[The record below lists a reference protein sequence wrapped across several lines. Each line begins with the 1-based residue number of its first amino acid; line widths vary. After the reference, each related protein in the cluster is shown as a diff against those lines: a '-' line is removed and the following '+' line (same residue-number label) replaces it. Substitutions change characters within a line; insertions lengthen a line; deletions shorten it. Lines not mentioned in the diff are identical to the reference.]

1 MSSANIR
8 DDITTTLAAFET
20 GDFAASSKNLLQTLG
35 YRSERIPPMQPND
48 ANDFIRMFP
57 AERPDTNTEK
67 EFSEHIESV
76 SVIFQVT
83 SEEIANSASSR
94 QNLFTTAEFDEG
106 RAQSFVFIAAELKDD
121 AYARGK
127 YARFVREI
135 NKRFPMPI
143 VALFRASSG
152 TVTLAFV
159 NRRANKRDSN
169 RDVLGNV
176 SLIREIDPQNPHRAH
191 VDILSD
197 LSLDDRLRWMD
208 ANGRATNFDGLRA
221 AWLDTLDT
229 EELNKRFYNDL
240 FGWYEHAKKQAKFPE
255 SGAKPLKPAEH
266 VIRLIT
272 RMLFVWFV
280 KEKGLIA
287 NDLFIENR
295 VRSLLKGY
303 KRDTGDSYYR
313 AVLQNLFFAT
323 LNTEIDRRGF
333 SRRDQSTHR
342 DPSLY
347 RYKSEISDAD
357 SLLDLFAKTPF
368 INGGLFD
375 CLDTFDATGKGGYR
389 IDCFTDNVTNPKS
402 AEYGLLSIPN
412 RLFFGADGIIDLFNR
427 YKFTVEENTP
437 AEQEVALDPELL
449 GKVFENLL
457 ALYNPETHE
466 IAARKQTGSYYTPRA
481 IVDYMVDEA
490 LVASL
495 SESALPDDGDREF
508 LSERLRYLLDY
519 ADAFN
524 DAESLFSPAEREAIV
539 RAIAEIKILDPAVGS
554 GAFPMSMLHKLTL
567 ALRRLDEHNELWET
581 LQIETAS
588 ERASA
593 AFHTSDQQERN
604 DELREIS
611 DTFEK
616 YRASDFGRK
625 LYLIQNSIFGVDIQP
640 IATQIAKLR
649 FFISL
654 AIEQQPDDDA
664 ENFGIKPLPNLETRF
679 VAADALLALSQ
690 PAQLTLGQTEAV
702 NRLQQDLDA
711 NRERHFHAN
720 TRNKKIACRNDD
732 ARLRQRLAKALRDA
746 DFDAADADKIAAWDP
761 YDQNDSADWFDAE
774 YMFGITAG
782 FHVVIGN
789 PPYIQLQK
797 NGGKLGR
804 LYEDV
809 GYQTF
814 VRTGDIYQLFYER
827 GISLAKPSA
836 GLLAYITSNSWLKAE
851 YGKKTRRYF
860 SEKHTPLKLL
870 ELGKD
875 VFDSA
880 IVDSSVMLM
889 REGRNGGESS
899 VVSAVDMDRVG
910 DEFPPAPETWGQA
923 RPNGDAPW
931 SILSNADQDILD
943 KMLAKGTPLKDWD
956 VSINRGVTTGCND
969 AFIIDAETKDALVA
983 ADAKSA
989 EIIKPVL
996 RGRDIQRYQAQW
1008 AGLWLVDTHNG
1019 YGDVPAISIDDYP
1032 AVKAYLEPFYA
1043 RLERRYDKGRTPY
1056 NLRNCAFHEDFSKE
1070 KLFWLDLAEKGRFA
1084 YDAGEF
1090 FGVNTAYIMTG
1101 QSIKYLSAILNSNLT
1116 TWFMKNTALTSGMG
1130 VTRWINTYVRTI
1142 PIPKIS
1148 ADEQRPYIELV
1159 DRILQAKAADP
1170 DADTSDLE
1178 ESIDWLV
1185 YELYDLTDEE
1195 TAVVAD
1201 AFWEGDMTEEEEDA
1215 ALVRMMEE
1223 ELRQWEQE
1231 GSDEIKR
1238 LLKGWD
1244 AVSD

>member
-8 DDITTTLAAFET
+8 NDITTTLAAFET

-67 EFSEHIESV
+67 VFSEHIKSV

-83 SEEIANSASSR
+83 SEEIANSASSQ

-106 RAQSFVFIAAELKDD
+106 RAQSFVFVAAELKE
-121 AYARGK
+121 AEYARGQ

-143 VALFRASSG
+143 VALFRASLG
-152 TVTLAFV
+152 NITLAFV

-176 SLIREIDPQNPHRAH
+176 SLIREIDPRNPHRAH
-191 VDILSD
+191 LDILSD

-208 ANGRATNFDGLRA
+208 ANGKTANFDGLLA

-229 EELNKRFYNDL
+229 QELNKRFYNDL
-240 FGWYEHAKKQAKFPE
+240 YGWFERAISQAKFPK
-255 SGAKPLKPAEH
+255 SDAKHLKPEEH

-295 VRSLLKGY
+295 VRSLLKDY
-303 KRDTGDSYYR
+303 ERDTGDSYYR

-333 SRRDQSTHR
+333 SRRDHSTHR

-347 RYKSEISDAD
+347 RYKNEISDAD

-375 CLDTFDATGKGGYR
+375 CLDTFEATGKGGYR
-389 IDCFTDNVTNPKS
+389 IDYFTDNPKQRRG
-402 AEYGLLSIPN
+402 YSIPN
-412 RLFFGADGIIDLFNR
+412 RLFFGAEGIIDLFNR

-457 ALYNPETHE
+457 AAYNPETRE
-466 IAARKQTGSYYTPRA
+466 TARKQTGSYYTPRA

-490 LVASL
+490 LIASL

-524 DAESLFSPAEREAIV
+524 DAESLFSAAEREAIV

-588 ERASA
+588 ERARA

-640 IATQIAKLR
+640 VATQIAKLR

-654 AIEQQPDDDA
+654 AIEQQPDSNPA
-664 ENFGIKPLPNLETRF
+664 NNYGIKPLPNLETRF
-679 VAADALLALSQ
+679 VAANTLLALSQ
-690 PAQLTLGQTEAV
+690 PAQLTLGQTDAV
-702 NRLQQDLDA
+702 SRLQQDLDA

-761 YDQNDSADWFDAE
+761 YDQNANANWFDAE
-774 YMFGITAG
+774 YMFGITDG
-782 FHVVIGN
+782 FDVVIGN

-797 NGGKLGR
+797 NGGELGR
-804 LYEDV
+804 FYKDV

-814 VRTGDIYQLFYER
+814 ARTGDIYQLFYER
-827 GISLAKPSA
+827 GISLAKHDA
-836 GLLAYITSNSWLKAE
+836 GYLCYISSNQWMRVDSGRTLRNFVESQNPIRLVNLGADVFENATVNTCVLLINRSSNKGNLLASDVRKA
-851 YGKKTRRYF
+851 RQ
-860 SEKHTPLKLL
+860 P
-870 ELGKD
+870 
-875 VFDSA
+875 
-880 IVDSSVMLM
+880 
-889 REGRNGGESS
+889 
-899 VVSAVDMDRVG
+899 
-910 DEFPPAPETWGQA
+910 FPPDEWTNMRPPKSETWVV
-923 RPNGDAPW
+923 
-931 SILSNADQDILD
+931 LTNAEQCIKD
-943 KMLAKGTPLKDWD
+943 KIETTGTPLKDWD
-956 VSINRGVTTGCND
+956 VSINRGALTGYNK
-969 AFIIDAETKDALVA
+969 AFIVDTKTKDALVA

-996 RGRDIQRYQAQW
+996 RGQDIPRYQMQW
-1008 AGLWLVDTHNG
+1008 ADLWLITTFPSMRLD
-1019 YGDVPAISIDDYP
+1019 IEDYP
-1032 AVKAYLEPFYA
+1032 AAKNYLLSFGKD
-1043 RLERRYDKGRTPY
+1043 RLEQSGNPLPGGGKSRKKTRHAWFEASDTTAYHENFAEEKIVWGNLNNRAKYSYAPKDMFISAPTTMLTPY
-1056 NLRNCAFHEDFSKE
+1056 SPYL
-1070 KLFWLDLAEKGRFA
+1070 LA
-1084 YDAGEF
+1084 
-1090 FGVNTAYIMTG
+1090 V
-1101 QSIKYLSAILNSNLT
+1101 LNSTLMD
-1116 TWFMKNTALTSGMG
+1116 WYFQQIG
-1130 VTRWINTYVRTI
+1130 VERDGGYYEYKPMFIRRL

-1195 TAVVAD
+1195 TAVVED

-1223 ELRQWEQE
+1223 ALAEEGFVSEEEIMAILRAP
-1231 GSDEIKR
+1231 
-1238 LLKGWD
+1238 D
-1244 AVSD
+1244 AN

>member
-67 EFSEHIESV
+67 VFSEHIESV

-83 SEEIANSASSR
+83 SEEIANSASEQ

-106 RAQSFVFIAAELKDD
+106 RAQSFVFIAAELKEP
-121 AYARGK
+121 AYPRGQ

-135 NKRFPMPI
+135 NKRFPTPI
-143 VALFRASSG
+143 VALFRASLG
-152 TVTLAFV
+152 TITLAFV

-197 LSLDDRLRWMD
+197 LSLDARLQWMD
-208 ANGRATNFDGLRA
+208 ANGKTANFDGLLA

-229 EELNKRFYNDL
+229 QELNKRFYNDL
-240 FGWYEHAKKQAKFPE
+240 YGWFERAVSQAKFPK
-255 SGAKPLKPAEH
+255 SDAKHLKPEEH

-287 NDLFIENR
+287 NDLFIETQVGR
-295 VRSLLKGY
+295 LLKGY

-333 SRRDQSTHR
+333 SRRDHSTHR

-375 CLDTFDATGKGGYR
+375 CLDTFEATGKGGYR
-389 IDCFTDNVTNPKS
+389 IDHFTDNPKQRRG
-402 AEYGLLSIPN
+402 YSIPN
-412 RLFFGADGIIDLFNR
+412 RLFFGAEGIIDLFNR

-457 ALYNPETHE
+457 AAYNPETRE
-466 IAARKQTGSYYTPRA
+466 TARKQTGSYYTPRA

-567 ALRRLDEHNELWET
+567 ALRRLDENNKLWED

-588 ERASA
+588 KRTRA

-640 IATQIAKLR
+640 VATQIAKLR

-654 AIEQQPDDDA
+654 AIEQQPDSNPA
-664 ENFGIKPLPNLETRF
+664 NNYGIKPLPNLETRF
-679 VAADALLALSQ
+679 VAANTLLALSQ
-690 PAQLTLGQTEAV
+690 PVQFTLGQTDAV
-702 NRLQQDLDA
+702 SRLQQDLDA

-746 DFDAADADKIAAWDP
+746 DFDAADADKIADWDP
-761 YDQNDSADWFDAE
+761 YDQNANADWFDAE
-774 YMFGITAG
+774 YMFGITDG
-782 FHVVIGN
+782 FDVVIGN

-797 NGGKLGR
+797 NGGELGR
-804 LYEDV
+804 LYKDA

-814 VRTGDIYQLFYER
+814 ARTGDIYQLFYER

-860 SEKHTPLKLL
+860 SEEHTPLKLL

-889 REGRNGGESS
+889 REGKNGGASP

-931 SILSNADQDILD
+931 SILSNADQDIMD
-943 KMLAKGTPLKDWD
+943 KILAKGTPLKEWD
-956 VSINRGVTTGCND
+956 VSINFGIKTGYNK
-969 AFIIDAETKDALVA
+969 AFIIDTKTKDALVA

-1008 AGLWLVDTHNG
+1008 AGMWLIDTHNG
-1019 YGDVPAISIDDYP
+1019 YGDVPAISIADYP
-1032 AVKAYLEPFYA
+1032 AVKAHLDTFYT
-1043 RLERRYDKGRTPY
+1043 RLEKRYDKGRTPY
-1056 NLRNCAFHEDFSKE
+1056 NLRNCAFHEDFAKE
-1070 KLFWLDLAEKGRFA
+1070 KLLWLDLVEKGRFA
-1084 YDAGEF
+1084 YDNSGIYGEATTF
-1090 FGVNTAYIMTG
+1090 MMTG
-1101 QSIKYLSAILNSNLT
+1101 KDIKYLCALLNSTLIC
-1116 TWFMKNTALTSGMG
+1116 WFLQQVAPTSGMG
-1130 VTRWINTYVRTI
+1130 TFRWKKIYVQTI

-1170 DADTSDLE
+1170 DADTSELE

-1195 TAVVAD
+1195 TAVVED

-1223 ELRQWEQE
+1223 ALAEEGFVNEEEIMAILR
-1231 GSDEIKR
+1231 SP
-1238 LLKGWD
+1238 D
-1244 AVSD
+1244 AN